1 MPLTVATATSA
12 ALEVRRGRPRSICY
26 DIVGWTCA
34 NVNETQNSFAEATQT
49 SRVASA
55 TIRATPVSRK
65 NSFPL
70 HGGRRDIASTRS
82 REESARDEV
91 PSSCAVPPSHFAAH
105 LRINLGRA
113 SGDERRRS
121 LTD

>member
-70 HGGRRDIASTRS
+70 HGGRRDIASTRP
-82 REESARDEV
+82 REESARFRNKQHPATEQPATLDQLRQVDITDEV
-91 PSSCAVPPSHFAAH
+91 PSSCAV
-105 LRINLGRA
+105 
-113 SGDERRRS
+113 
-121 LTD
+121 